1 MKFTRD
7 PVPFSPKATLA
18 VIDSWPSVIAAK
30 RSTLVSDDRL
40 TIFTQSALEIMERA
54 HETREHFLN
63 MEVEYRRVVIGY
75 IFFFAA
81 ALSGTVLTTL
91 LFIMN
96 VFSAYAW
103 VIFATTALLGL
114 IGIMI
119 PVIKFASSLLSTNSL
134 AEAYYKSELSS
145 QVALTYLKASLVS
158 DLTILPDDGSYTG
171 TSKAIH

>member
-7 PVPFSPKATLA
+7 PVPFSPKLTLA
-18 VIDSWPSVIAAK
+18 AIDSWPAVVEAK
-30 RSTLVSDDRL
+30 RSDLVSDQRL
-40 TIFTQSALEIMERA
+40 SIFIQSALEIMERA
-54 HETREHFLN
+54 HETREQLLN
-63 MEVEYRRVVIGY
+63 MEVEYRRVVMGY
-75 IFFFAA
+75 IFLFAA

-103 VIFATTALLGL
+103 VIFAATGLLGL

-119 PVIKFASSLLSTNSL
+119 PVIKFASSLLLPSSL
-134 AEAYYKSELSS
+134 AEAYHKSELST
-145 QVALTYLKASLVS
+145 QIALTYLKASLAP
-158 DLTILPDDGSYTG
+158 DLHIPPDDGFYTG